1 MDRDTVYYSSVEI
14 AFAEGSEYHGD
25 LEGGFVYAFVRA
37 RDARDAMPAILE
49 EIAACGLEV
58 VEMEFVAPYED
69 VPWETEEEQARY
81 DLLARRAQEA
91 EGVVLDDIEA
101 FEGRDD

>member
-1 MDRDTVYYSSVEI
+1 MSRESVYYSSVEI
-14 AFAEGSEYHGD
+14 AFAEGSEFHGK

-37 RDARDAMPAILE
+37 HDARDAMPAILE
-49 EIAACGLEV
+49 ELEACGLEA

-69 VPWETEEEQARY
+69 VPWETQEEQSRY

-101 FEGRDD
+101 FESRDD